1 MKVRAPSVQIASATG
16 VLVAVLLLGEGR
28 PLVGQ
33 QSAKEAAL
41 TPQEQQG
48 QMYFFQKCSICHL
61 PPLVGSTQAAR
72 LPFGPLLYGY
82 MDNARNETRVRQVIR
97 NGGAQMPGFQYD
109 LQAADI
115 EAIVAYMKS
124 SMMKPPPEWFTKAE
138 ARGPGT
144 GRGGG
149 PVD

>member
-1 MKVRAPSVQIASATG
+1 MATPGGLPIVCWTAACSRSAAVWSSESGLERCARSRACHNGERSIMKVRAPSVQIASATG

-61 PPLVGSTQAAR
+61 PPLVGSTQAVR
-72 LPFGPLLYGY
+72 LPFAPLLY
-82 MDNARNETRVRQVIR
+82 
-97 NGGAQMPGFQYD
+97 
-109 LQAADI
+109 
-115 EAIVAYMKS
+115 AYI
-124 SMMKPPPEWFTKAE
+124 
-138 ARGPGT
+138 
-144 GRGGG
+144 
-149 PVD
+149 D